1 MRWILKLHN
10 IFFLFA
16 EFYKQANLYLSAM
29 KINAILQYLE
39 SMAHRSLQE
48 SYDNAGLITGQQD
61 WECTGVLCT
70 LDVTEEVVL
79 EATHK
84 KVNLIVAHHPIIFKG
99 LKKIN
104 GHNYVEKTIIAA
116 IKNDIAIYAI
126 HTNLDNI
133 INGVNGKIAT
143 LLGLTETEILAPQS
157 GKLKKLFTFAPVK
170 EADAIRQALF
180 DAGAGHIC
188 HYSECSFN
196 TEGTGT
202 FKGGENT
209 APFVGKPGVLHR
221 EQEMK
226 IEVIFPAFLQE
237 KILKALRQVH
247 PYEEVAYDIVELA
260 NHHPAIGAGIVGQIP
275 KAMDE
280 LAFLQK
286 LKENFGTPVIKHT
299 KLTGR
304 KIQRVAIC
312 GGAGSFLI
320 SNALAAGAEAFIT
333 ADVKY
338 HEFFDANDKIL
349 FIDVGHFES
358 EQFTIDLLQEVLEQK
373 FPNFAVLKTEVRT
386 NPVFYY

>member
-1 MRWILKLHN
+1 
-10 IFFLFA
+10 
-16 EFYKQANLYLSAM
+16 
-29 KINAILQYLE
+29 
-39 SMAHRSLQE
+39 
-48 SYDNAGLITGQQD
+48 
-61 WECTGVLCT
+61 
-70 LDVTEEVVL
+70 
-79 EATHK
+79 
-84 KVNLIVAHHPIIFKG
+84 
-99 LKKIN
+99 
-104 GHNYVEKTIIAA
+104 
-116 IKNDIAIYAI
+116 
-126 HTNLDNI
+126 
-133 INGVNGKIAT
+133 
-143 LLGLTETEILAPQS
+143 TEILAPQS

-237 KILKALRQVH
+237 KILKALWQVH

-320 SNALAAGAEAFIT
+320 SNALAAGAGAFIT